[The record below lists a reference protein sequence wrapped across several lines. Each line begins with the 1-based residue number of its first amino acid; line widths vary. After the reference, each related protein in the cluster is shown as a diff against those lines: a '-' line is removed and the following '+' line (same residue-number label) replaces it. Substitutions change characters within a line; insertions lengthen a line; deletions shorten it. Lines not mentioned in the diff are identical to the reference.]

1 MFEWIITTEYNVIKV
16 YEEDYTREELFEI
29 LMQPYV
35 INAERIWV
43 EQKTKKK
50 VKSIDSKEKKR

>member
-1 MFEWIITTEYNVIKV
+1 MFEWIITTEYNAIVI

-35 INAERIWV
+35 INAKRVWV
-43 EQKTKKK
+43 EDKVKVKKK
-50 VKSIDSKEKKR
+50 IRE